1 MKNERFNLI
10 LIFFMLLLSVA
21 LYFAHYAIFYDLHH
35 IFIFMVGDIAF
46 LPIEVLLV
54 TLIINRMLH
63 VREKRAL
70 MMKLNM
76 VIGTFFGEVGME
88 LLKAL
93 TDVDKNID
101 TIRDKILATHD
112 WSERD
117 VARVNMVVIKYVPD
131 VNSRD
136 CNLESLKSFLS
147 DRRDFMLRLLENPN
161 LLEHE
166 TFTELLWSV
175 SHLQEELFSR
185 ESFDNLP
192 ESDLD
197 HLSID
202 IERAYVNVIK
212 EWVAYMK
219 HLNDKYPYL
228 FSLSLRKN
236 PFDLNASVIVK

>member
-1 MKNERFNLI
+1 MKNDRFDLS
-10 LIFFMLLLSVA
+10 LIFLMILLSVA
-21 LYFAHYAIFYDLHH
+21 IYIAHYALFYDLHH
-35 IFIFMVGDIAF
+35 ILIFMVGDIAF

-54 TLIINRMLH
+54 TLIIHRMLEF
-63 VREKRAL
+63 REKRAL

-93 TDVDKNID
+93 TDVDKNIE
-101 TIRDKILATHD
+101 TIRDKVLSAHD
-112 WSERD
+112 WSDKD
-117 VARVNMVVIKYVPD
+117 VARVNMVVSNYIPD
-131 VNSRD
+131 VDSRD
-136 CNLESLKSFLS
+136 CNLESLKRFLA

-185 ESFDNLP
+185 DSFEGLP
-192 ESDLD
+192 DSDLD

-212 EWVAYMK
+212 EWVSYMK
-219 HLNDKYPYL
+219 HLKDRYPYL

-236 PFDLNASVIVK
+236 PFDMNASVIVR

>member
-1 MKNERFNLI
+1 MKNERFDLS
-10 LIFFMLLLSVA
+10 LIFLMVLLSVA
-21 LYFAHYAIFYDLHH
+21 LYFAHFAIFEDPHH

-54 TLIINRMLH
+54 TLIINRLLQ

-101 TIRDKILATHD
+101 AIRDKILAAHD

-117 VARVNMVVIKYVPD
+117 VARLNTVVSKYVPD

-136 CNLESLKSFLS
+136 CNLESLKEFLAE
-147 DRRDFMLRLLENPN
+147 RRDFMLRLLENPN

-219 HLNDKYPYL
+219 HLNDRYPYL

-236 PFDLNASVIVK
+236 PFDLNASVIVR

>member
-1 MKNERFNLI
+1 M
-10 LIFFMLLLSVA
+10 IFLSVA
-21 LYFAHYAIFYDLHH
+21 LYIAHYALFADLHH

-54 TLIINRMLH
+54 TLIIHRMLE

-93 TDVDKNID
+93 TDVDKNIEE
-101 TIRDKILATHD
+101 IRDKILATHD
-112 WSERD
+112 WSEKD
-117 VARVNMVVIKYVPD
+117 VARLNMLIGKYVPD

-136 CNLESLKSFLS
+136 CNLESLKKFLA

-185 ESFDNLP
+185 DGFEGLP
-192 ESDLD
+192 DSDLD

-219 HLNDKYPYL
+219 HLKDRYPYL

-236 PFDLNASVIVK
+236 PFDLGASVIVR

>member
-1 MKNERFNLI
+1 MKNNRFDLSLI
-10 LIFFMLLLSVA
+10 IFMILLSVVI
-21 LYFAHYAIFYDLHH
+21 YIAHYVIFWDPHH
-35 IFIFMVGDIAF
+35 IFIYMVGDLAF

-54 TLIINRMLH
+54 TLIIHRMLEF
-63 VREKRAL
+63 REKRAL

-93 TDVDKNID
+93 TDVDKNIE
-101 TIRDKILATHD
+101 TIRDKVLSTHD
-112 WSERD
+112 WSEKD
-117 VARVNMVVIKYVPD
+117 VAKVKMVLGKYVPD
-131 VNSRD
+131 VDSRD
-136 CNLESLKSFLS
+136 CNLESLKDFLS

-185 ESFDNLP
+185 ESFDDLP

-202 IERAYVNVIK
+202 INRAYVNVIK

-219 HLNDKYPYL
+219 HLKDRYPYL

-236 PFDLNASVIVK
+236 PFDLKASVIVR

>member
-1 MKNERFNLI
+1 MKNERFNLS

-21 LYFAHYAIFYDLHH
+21 LYFAHFAIFYDPHH

-101 TIRDKILATHD
+101 IIRDEILATHD

-202 IERAYVNVIK
+202 IERAYINVIR

-236 PFDLNASVIVK
+236 PFDLNASVIVR